1 MKKEKCINLLK
12 NYFNK
17 LEYYHPFFIFYS
29 QDFDKRDI
37 ISDMRILYEAD
48 KISKIFQ
55 INIFNIS
62 IVKNLNEI
70 NDELVKKYN
79 YYNFIS
85 HNNVKYVYPIN
96 IGLYGK
102 TKSGKS
108 TLINKIL
115 GEKQSFNHPTEPTP
129 KSLHFEHKNIPIVF
143 YDTEGFD
150 SEKSVEVAN
159 EQLTESFESI
169 KEEIHIIYYVMNFDN
184 RLEEKERKF
193 LEKQKNNLNRIIFIG
208 THQEGVHEQYKKK
221 LIEDFK
227 KNKIYND
234 NECKKIKN
242 NIFCLD
248 LINDNEESNINEIK
262 DILKRTFEIGYNFYK
277 SIKNNAEK
285 NIKKTLKEGEDDAFE
300 TVKKNRIKQGK
311 DIISSRSWKVFGCGF
326 IPLPLL
332 DKQKMESQIKEM
344 IKELVY
350 LYKDIEK
357 AIYEDNQVGPI
368 IAKSLGL
375 FSSFIGGI
383 AGSTSGESKIYG
395 AFSGAATAGEVGA
408 GTTTVGEVGAGTIT
422 VGAIGAGTTTVGVI
436 GAGTTTVGTVGTG
449 TTAAG
454 TVGTA
459 TTGITSKIV
468 SGVGIGIVLYVITGI
483 ISGSLGKKN
492 CIELGE
498 KLLYK
503 FSEIFEKHFEKEKY
517 IKTCYEQFVSGI
529 EKSRKIIEYFKVGQ
543 TYDSSLNK

>member
-1 MKKEKCINLLK
+1 MNLLKSKRYLNILICGSDISPIEGLIKDNYKKINSSPNKPYKFNIKNEYEDKLLYKFTYLGSDNIGEDSDNYDSSNHYVLLCFLKKEKCINLLK

-17 LEYYHPFFIFYS
+17 LECYHPFFMFYS

-37 ISDMRILYEAD
+37 ISDMKILYEAD
-48 KISKIFQ
+48 KILKIFQ

-193 LEKQKNNLNRIIFIG
+193 LEKQKII
-208 THQEGVHEQYKKK
+208 
-221 LIEDFK
+221 
-227 KNKIYND
+227 
-234 NECKKIKN
+234 
-242 NIFCLD
+242 
-248 LINDNEESNINEIK
+248 
-262 DILKRTFEIGYNFYK
+262 
-277 SIKNNAEK
+277 
-285 NIKKTLKEGEDDAFE
+285 
-300 TVKKNRIKQGK
+300 
-311 DIISSRSWKVFGCGF
+311 
-326 IPLPLL
+326 
-332 DKQKMESQIKEM
+332 
-344 IKELVY
+344 
-350 LYKDIEK
+350 
-357 AIYEDNQVGPI
+357 
-368 IAKSLGL
+368 
-375 FSSFIGGI
+375 
-383 AGSTSGESKIYG
+383 
-395 AFSGAATAGEVGA
+395 
-408 GTTTVGEVGAGTIT
+408 
-422 VGAIGAGTTTVGVI
+422 
-436 GAGTTTVGTVGTG
+436 
-449 TTAAG
+449 
-454 TVGTA
+454 
-459 TTGITSKIV
+459 
-468 SGVGIGIVLYVITGI
+468 
-483 ISGSLGKKN
+483 
-492 CIELGE
+492 
-498 KLLYK
+498 
-503 FSEIFEKHFEKEKY
+503 
-517 IKTCYEQFVSGI
+517 
-529 EKSRKIIEYFKVGQ
+529 
-543 TYDSSLNK
+543 